1 MENALITGASKG
13 MGRAIALAF
22 AKEGLNL
29 AICSRNIKELEETAN
44 QLQSINPNIK
54 IFTAQADASN
64 RTELLRFAAQAELKL
79 GTITVLVNNLGTYIP
94 GSILDD
100 EDHTLSNLININ
112 LMPAYELYRYF
123 GKTMIAA
130 KKGHIFN
137 ICSIAAHEPVVAAGS
152 YTVTKSALLSLNHI
166 MRLETQEHGI
176 KVTAI
181 VPGSTLTASWEG
193 TTVDKN
199 RFILPEDIATAII
212 TAYKMSPGANVEE
225 IVMKPVF
232 GQV

>member
-1 MENALITGASKG
+1 
-13 MGRAIALAF
+13 
-22 AKEGLNL
+22 
-29 AICSRNIKELEETAN
+29 
-44 QLQSINPNIK
+44 
-54 IFTAQADASN
+54 
-64 RTELLRFAAQAELKL
+64 
-79 GTITVLVNNLGTYIP
+79 
-94 GSILDD
+94 
-100 EDHTLSNLININ
+100 
-112 LMPAYELYRYF
+112 
-123 GKTMIAA
+123 
-130 KKGHIFN
+130 
-137 ICSIAAHEPVVAAGS
+137 
-152 YTVTKSALLSLNHI
+152 

-199 RFILPEDIATAII
+199 RFILPEDIAAAII